1 MSNNECSK
9 YKILSTHYKCI
20 ICELVLI
27 YTNYYD
33 KRGIDNLNNM
43 VCKLYQARDASIE
56 LVQLSE
62 SITLVVN
69 SESTQVEV
77 AQDNNNLN
85 LNKVAQLNMVN

>member
-1 MSNNECSK
+1 
-9 YKILSTHYKCI
+9 
-20 ICELVLI
+20 
-27 YTNYYD
+27 
-33 KRGIDNLNNM
+33 M